1 MARSEASLRLVSPGT
16 RVTEKAPS
24 SPALPSVPQSV
35 ALQTSLQECGRFNPG
50 WGAPCGPWA
59 AGAGRGEPAGE
70 SPESRGHLW
79 TVVILVNSWFWVHH
93 RGGSAGPPEDGAPGV
108 LAGSARGSDGPP
120 QAQGHDGFQ
129 GSVIFRE
136 KVVLCDRKAA
146 APFGRSFYHDELEV
160 FAVYNKFLANFSN
173 YFAETKVIQPDE
185 PHNQLGRRNHCLTL
199 LLFQLSAN
207 LWVKSGN
214 YFECPLVKSREK
226 LQIISPSPMRAVK
239 EAESSPEHPR

>member
-1 MARSEASLRLVSPGT
+1 MARSEASLRRVSPGT
-16 RVTEKAPS
+16 RVTEKAPG

-59 AGAGRGEPAGE
+59 AGAGRGEPAGG

-79 TVVILVNSWFWVHH
+79 TVVILVNSWFWVHR
-93 RGGSAGPPEDGAPGV
+93 RGGSAGPPEDGVPGV

-160 FAVYNKFLANFSN
+160 FAVYDKFLANFSQ
-173 YFAETKVIQPDE
+173 I
-185 PHNQLGRRNHCLTL
+185 TL
-199 LLFQLSAN
+199 LRLRSFSLTSHIIN
-207 LWVKSGN
+207 SGAG
-214 YFECPLVKSREK
+214 
-226 LQIISPSPMRAVK
+226 ITA
-239 EAESSPEHPR
+239 